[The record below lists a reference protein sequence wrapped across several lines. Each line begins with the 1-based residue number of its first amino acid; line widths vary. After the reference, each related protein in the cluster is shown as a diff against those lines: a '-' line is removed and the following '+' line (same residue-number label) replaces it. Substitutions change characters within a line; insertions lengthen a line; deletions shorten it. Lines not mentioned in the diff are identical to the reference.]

1 MKFFPAIALF
11 ISRVVRK
18 LVQRDIC
25 QLFKR
30 IKVVIWATKAVFY
43 TSNYNRKNHP
53 NLLHTS
59 KSYNN
64 DGLVGFS
71 KNGISGVVGSKR
83 PNYEYIYDLFP
94 IRKRKLNILWRC
106 GVCSKTQ
113 IWVWASFLYWL
124 PTCRPLGQRRQACLI
139 MLDSMPH

>member
-1 MKFFPAIALF
+1 MSIIQEDRSCDLGY
-11 ISRVVRK
+11 
-18 LVQRDIC
+18 
-25 QLFKR
+25 
-30 IKVVIWATKAVFY
+30 KAVFY

-64 DGLVGFS
+64 DGLVGFTR
-71 KNGISGVVGSKR
+71 NGISGVVGSKR

-106 GVCSKTQ
+106 GLCSKTQ
-113 IWVWASFLYWL
+113 IWVWASFLYEL
-124 PTCRPLGQRRQACLI
+124 PTAVLWVNSGKPAI
-139 MLDSMPH
+139 